1 MNALEIPPTVPEAAP
16 RATTGQPTAPQPGL
30 RARRSLART
39 GAYLILVALAL
50 FAIVPFSWLVLAAF
64 DRQANVFVKVPT
76 AWTLENFVNLFTN
89 QDGLRLIVNSL
100 IYAGGS
106 TLILVVVATMAGYV
120 LSRYSFPGRR
130 TLMLGILLIRVI
142 PPTAI
147 IAPLYVIA
155 TSLGFLNTYYGVT
168 LVLAS
173 WQLPLALWL
182 MKGFF
187 DTVPIEIEEAAWV
200 DGATRLKAAFRVV
213 LPLAGPGVGA
223 AALIAFIGAW
233 NEFLIPLVLIS
244 DPDKQP
250 IALGLFRAYISYT
263 QVDWGFL
270 AALSVIYV
278 IPAVVFYVVARRA
291 LQQSVA
297 GGLAGT

>member
-1 MNALEIPPTVPEAAP
+1 MSDDLEIPPTVPEAAP
-16 RATTGQPTAPQPGL
+16 RAATGQPTARQPGL

-100 IYAGGS
+100 IYSGGA
-106 TLILVVVATMAGYV
+106 TLVLVVVATMAGYV

-130 TLMLGILLIRVI
+130 PLMLGILLIRVI

-270 AALSVIYV
+270 AALSVVV

>member
-1 MNALEIPPTVPEAAP
+1 MSRDVDLDVDEPQADPGRQAAAKQSA
-16 RATTGQPTAPQPGL
+16 RG
-30 RARRSLART
+30 RRSLART
-39 GAYLILVALAL
+39 GAYLILVALAA
-50 FAIVPFSWLVLAAF
+50 FAIVPFSWLALAAF
-64 DRQANVFVKVPT
+64 DRQASIFVKVPQT
-76 AWTLENFVNLFTN
+76 WTLSNFINLFAN
-89 QDGLRLIVNSL
+89 EDGLRLIINSL
-100 IYAGGS
+100 IYSGGA
-106 TLILVVVATMAGYV
+106 TLVLIVVATMAGYV

-130 TLMLGILLIRVI
+130 TFMLGILLLRVI

-155 TSLGFLNTYYGVT
+155 TGLGFLDTYYGVT

-187 DTVPIEIEEAAWV
+187 DTVPIQIEEAAWV
-200 DGATRLKAAFRVV
+200 DGATRLQAAFRVV